1 MEIINQNV
9 LYPLSRLILH
19 RDLMRYH
26 ANLKENIEQENI
38 FMIYLCLVLNF
49 LCQIMFIVIDSTV
62 NITETLDICL
72 HDLLRL

>member
-1 MEIINQNV
+1 
-9 LYPLSRLILH
+9 
-19 RDLMRYH
+19 MRYH